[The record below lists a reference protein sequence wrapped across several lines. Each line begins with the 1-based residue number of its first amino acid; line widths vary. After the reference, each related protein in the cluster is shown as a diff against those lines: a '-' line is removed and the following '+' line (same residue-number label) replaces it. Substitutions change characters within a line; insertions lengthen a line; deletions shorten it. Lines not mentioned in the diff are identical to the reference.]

1 MESVEPDVR
10 FRCLVQILGIRPVV
24 HDGEMIV
31 RSTRVVGG
39 PPENGQVAASDF
51 ERWPLCDFDMR
62 GLLRWWRNGLGLRK
76 RCIADE
82 QAADRRSHHHFE
94 KHRVHGKTPSFET
107 GRPGTESRATP
118 CPYRFIRR

>member
-10 FRCLVQILGIRPVV
+10 FRCLAQILGICTVV

-31 RSTRVVGG
+31 RPTRVVGG
-39 PPENGQVAASDF
+39 PPQNGQVVASDF
-51 ERWPLCDFDMR
+51 EHWPLYDFDVR
-62 GLLRWWRNGLGLRK
+62 SLLRWWRKGLRK

-94 KHRVHGKTPSFET
+94 KHPVHGETPSFET
-107 GRPGTESRATP
+107 GETGHGAACDP
-118 CPYRFIRR
+118 